1 MQGAPRHGSADRWQQ
16 TQLIVQVALG
26 ITTETPRTLSLLE
39 ADETYS
45 FAVEDTHS
53 GLVSWL
59 GFLILQFP
67 VQCFRLLSWG
77 RYPTPKQ
84 LRREKF
90 VGYMALGFGILFLL
104 ELAFGI
110 IR

>member
-1 MQGAPRHGSADRWQQ
+1 MK
-16 TQLIVQVALG
+16 LIALPLK
-26 ITTETPRTLSLLE
+26 ILI
-39 ADETYS
+39 
-45 FAVEDTHS
+45 
-53 GLVSWL
+53 LVWFL
-59 GFLILQFP
+59 GWGFLILQFP